1 MFGVIGTP
9 VNQINREYTLTQIGI
24 DVIRPLLLRQLGG
37 GREMNLN
44 ELTGRRKAYAEV
56 LLDAMNPVLDHVQQV
71 YGGIDGYFSTELC
84 SPNNDVD
91 RIRANLTDNTS
102 DISL

>member
-1 MFGVIGTP
+1 MIIQINHSCSICTAGKDRAGLLAALMFGVIGTP

-56 LLDAMNPVLDHVQQV
+56 L
-71 YGGIDGYFSTELC
+71 
-84 SPNNDVD
+84 
-91 RIRANLTDNTS
+91 
-102 DISL
+102 